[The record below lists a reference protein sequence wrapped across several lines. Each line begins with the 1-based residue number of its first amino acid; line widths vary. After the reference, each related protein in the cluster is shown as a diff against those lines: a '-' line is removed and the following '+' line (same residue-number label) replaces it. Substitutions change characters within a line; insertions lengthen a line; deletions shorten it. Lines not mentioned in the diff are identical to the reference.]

1 MKEPREFSCFVST
14 FPHPVGAAVVI
25 WSCFSKLLY
34 FKIFFLNFP
43 GFFWLFLPQWCCLK
57 VHFVFQHSS
66 FFSPAVPVLLFV
78 VFFKHNPAAEAA
90 LHPTSCS
97 DVKLLIRQPRHGILR
112 RKIRIISTS
121 GDLCPYVQ
129 HFWNPPSIPSAPS
142 LLASG
147 KAKHLHCTCLCA
159 HQSAPAVRSCVSGVA
174 EFIILFCSFSLL
186 RCKTREK

>member
-1 MKEPREFSCFVST
+1 MPNWCWCGHLELLFKTFV
-14 FPHPVGAAVVI
+14 
-25 WSCFSKLLY
+25 LLN
-34 FKIFFLNFP
+34 FFLKFP
-43 GFFWLFLPQWCCLK
+43 WLFLTFFATVMLSQSSLCLPAQILPQSCGTSAFICG
-57 VHFVFQHSS
+57 
-66 FFSPAVPVLLFV
+66 

-97 DVKLLIRQPRHGILR
+97 DVKLLIKQPRHGILR

-174 EFIILFCSFSLL
+174 EFIILFCSFSLT